1 MLLRVENLTKRFPG
15 VVANDRLNLEIA
27 PGEVHALLGENGAG
41 KSTLMNLLY
50 GLLQPDEGQIY
61 WLDRPVG
68 IGSPRDALD
77 LGIGMVHQHFML
89 VPRLSVLE
97 NVTLSLKRKRGEN
110 RGSAEL
116 RLRELAAAWGTEIDP
131 LRTVDSLSVGERQR
145 VEILK
150 ALYRNVR
157 LLILDEPT
165 AALAPAET
173 ESLFRMGRSLVA
185 GGGSVIFITHR
196 LDEVMAFSDR
206 VTVLRNGR
214 NAGTLKTGDATPGA
228 LAQLM
233 VGHEVESSAKRPRAG
248 GQSANQPLLEVVEVS
263 TPPGRGG
270 VRLKGVTLDV
280 NAGEIVGIAGV
291 DGNGQTELVEAIL
304 GLRPIDR
311 GRVAIDGR
319 ESTNRPTRDILRN
332 GIAVIPGDRHAGAII
347 EDYDLIQNALLG
359 FADRRPW
366 ANRGW
371 LQRAEVERTVGE
383 IITQLQIRTSSPFG
397 PMSRM
402 SGGHQQRF
410 VVGRTLLR
418 SPRVL
423 LAVQPTRGLDIDSA
437 ELIRAKLLELREAG
451 NGVLLVSMDL
461 EEVMRLSDRV
471 AVIYGG
477 SLIGRASPGYTRNE
491 IGLLM
496 AGISPIPPGGAPP

>member
-27 PGEVHALLGENGAG
+27 AGEVHALLGENGAG

-50 GLLQPDEGQIY
+50 GLLEPDEGQIY
-61 WLDRPVG
+61 WQDRPVR
-68 IGSPRDALD
+68 IGSPRVALE

-97 NVTLSLKRKRGEN
+97 NVTLGLKRKPGEN
-110 RGSAEL
+110 RGAAER
-116 RLRELAAAWGTEIDP
+116 RLRGLAAAWGGEVDP
-131 LRTVDSLSVGERQR
+131 SRSVDSLSVGERQR

-150 ALYRNVR
+150 ALYRNIR

-165 AALAPAET
+165 AALAPSEAEQ
-173 ESLFRMGRSLVA
+173 LFRMGRSLA
-185 GGGSVIFITHR
+185 DGGGAVIFITHR

-206 VTVLRNGR
+206 VTVLRNGQH
-214 NAGTLKTGDATPGA
+214 AGTFETRKATPRA

-233 VGHEVESSAKRPRAG
+233 VGHEVKSSSRRPRGTSEAAG
-248 GQSANQPLLEVVEVS
+248 RPLLEIS
-263 TPPGRGG
+263 DMGTARGREG
-270 VRLKGVTLDV
+270 VRLSDITLDV
-280 NAGEIVGIAGV
+280 NTGEVVGIAGV

-304 GLRPIDR
+304 GLRRIER
-311 GRVAIDGR
+311 GRVMVDGR
-319 ESTNRPTRDILRN
+319 EMTNLRTEEVLSR
-332 GIAVIPGDRHAGAII
+332 GVAVVPGDRHAAAMI
-347 EDYDLIQNALLG
+347 EDCDLIQNGLLG

-366 ANRGW
+366 VSRGW
-371 LQRAEVERTVGE
+371 LQSAEVKRTVGE
-383 IITQLQIRTSSPFG
+383 IIERFNIRTPSSIS

-410 VVGRTLLR
+410 VVGRTLCR
-418 SPRVL
+418 APKVL

-437 ELIRAKLLELREAG
+437 ELIRSKLLELREAG

-461 EEVMRLSDRV
+461 EEVMQLSDRI

-477 SLIGRASPGYTRNE
+477 SIIGGPSAAFSRNE

-496 AGISPIPPGGAPP
+496 AGVVTPPAQAPQP